1 MKIAVEAGHLRVTST
16 EEGSISVTMAHEMD
30 WPVGRI
36 QWQVTVENGARL
48 PLLELQA
55 RATELAAAALTTF
68 AETLTLEFNRRRAF
82 ASDLVQGKNVEI
94 VWQER
99 EGLVTFAGETIAS
112 EVRNPTRQG
121 ANALL
126 GRGFAPTDHVV
137 VRRSSDDRDIFRGTI
152 SRAAR
157 DRP

>member
-1 MKIAVEAGHLRVTST
+1 MEPALGSGEVSLTST
-16 EEGSISVTMAHEMD
+16 EDGSISLTMAHQMD

-36 QWQVTVENGARL
+36 EWEVTIDGGARL
-48 PLLELQA
+48 PALELQA

-68 AETLTLEFNRRRAF
+68 AETLTLEFNRRRGPF
-82 ASDLVQGKNVEI
+82 DLIKGKSVEI

-121 ANALL
+121 AKALL
-126 GRGFAPTDHVV
+126 GRGFAPTDHVI
-137 VRRSSDDRDIFRGTI
+137 VRRSSDARDIFRGTI
-152 SRAAR
+152 SQAAS
-157 DRP
+157 DSP